1 MATKLEREVIELSAQ
16 LKTILSIFESQR
28 LKVDKTYKTVFEN
41 GLSSRVEEMH
51 KWMSELRAE
60 RADEKIAEAK
70 LDGDQKLLGMKIN
83 GEARTGIIVGVLAI
97 VGQIVLRFIP

>member
-16 LKTILSIFESQR
+16 LKTILAIFESQR

-51 KWMSELRAE
+51 KWMSELREE
-60 RADEKIAEAK
+60 RSNEKLAAVK
-70 LDGDQKLLGMKIN
+70 LNGEQKLLGIKIN
-83 GEARTGIIVGVLAI
+83 GEIRAGLIVGILAI
-97 VGQIVLRFIP
+97 AGQIILRFIP